1 MLPFDIENKREGER
15 ERVMQAAGIKL
26 GASAL
31 SRAQLQVAAGRKAN
45 RLVSNSRSRSAAVVV
60 RAEDED
66 VKGTMADIGLG
77 DLEDVMEKASGGS
90 TTPDFVPEDLEG
102 VFKLLG
108 SEDVDLAQT
117 LLVEKF
123 GENLYREL
131 GFTKQTETINGR
143 LAMIGFLAG
152 FGALFTG
159 DILTQFANAPRT
171 TIIVTLAIITASV
184 IPTVKPEGYVPD
196 AVKGGVEKVFNDFG
210 LSDIFTTKAEMING
224 RAAMIGIFA
233 LTLLS
238 VIF

>member
-1 MLPFDIENKREGER
+1 MG
-15 ERVMQAAGIKL
+15 
-26 GASAL
+26 
-31 SRAQLQVAAGRKAN
+31 
-45 RLVSNSRSRSAAVVV
+45 
-60 RAEDED
+60 
-66 VKGTMADIGLG
+66 
-77 DLEDVMEKASGGS
+77 
-90 TTPDFVPEDLEG
+90 DLEG

-152 FGALFTG
+152 FGALFT
-159 DILTQFANAPRT
+159 
-171 TIIVTLAIITASV
+171 ASV
-184 IPTVKPEGYVPD
+184 IPKVKPEGYVPD
-196 AVKGGVEKVFNDFG
+196 AVKGGVEKFFNDFG